1 MIELASADLNQSQR
15 DKMISVSLDQSG
27 SWPIPNVQY
36 LRKAVLAFG
45 RARPDDR
52 EKVVAHI
59 AARAKALGA
68 EDLPWVDN
76 FLKAHGADSD
86 AGDTPT
92 ATGDAVKKTKGGM

>member
-1 MIELASADLNQSQR
+1 MTIELAEANLNQSQR
-15 DKMISVSLDQSG
+15 DKLASTSLNGGG

-36 LRKAVLAFG
+36 LRRAILSFG

-52 EKVVAHI
+52 PKVVAHI

-76 FLKAHGADSD
+76 FLKSHGVDTDKTDD
-86 AGDTPT
+86 AMK
-92 ATGDAVKKTKGGM
+92 AKKPGM

>member
-27 SWPIPNVQY
+27 SWPIPNVQF
-36 LRKAVLAFG
+36 LRKAVTSFG

-52 EKVVAHI
+52 EKIVAHI

-68 EDLPWVDN
+68 EDLPWLSN
-76 FLKAHGADSD
+76 FLQAHGAG
-86 AGDTPT
+86 ADTPP
-92 ATGDAVKKTKGGM
+92 AASKVTK